1 MEDSSNDNFPEV
13 GELVIATVS
22 NIADYGAYVKLDEYY
37 GIEGLLHISEV
48 SSGWVKNI
56 YDHVREGQKL
66 VLKVLRVDKEKGHVD
81 LSLRRVSKR
90 EKQEKMAE
98 WKRRKRALSILET
111 AAQKVNLDPRKLVD
125 EVTPIFE
132 DKLGGLYEGL
142 EELVEKGEE
151 LAEKLKLPKEWIK
164 AIYDVAKQ
172 KIKPQVVSIKGILK
186 LTTTAPD
193 GVEIIKKILIESK
206 SARRFRKAKVDIYT
220 VGAPKYV
227 VEVTA
232 KNYKDAE
239 KVLNEVVSYALKE
252 IKNVGG
258 EGEFKR

>member
-1 MEDSSNDNFPEV
+1 MAESSYDSFPEV
-13 GELVIATVS
+13 GELVVATVS
-22 NIADYGAYVKLDEYY
+22 SITDYGAYVKLDEYRN
-37 GIEGLLHISEV
+37 IEGLLHISEI

-56 YDHVREGQKL
+56 YDYVREGQKL

-98 WKRRKRALSILET
+98 WKRKKRALSILEA
-111 AAQKVNLDPRKLVD
+111 AAQKVNLDPEKLVN
-125 EVTPIFE
+125 EIVPVFE

-151 LAEKLKLPKEWIK
+151 LAEKLKLPSEWVK

-172 KIKPQVVSIKGILK
+172 KIKPQAVSIKGILK
-186 LTTTAPD
+186 LTTTAPN
-193 GVEIIKKILIESK
+193 GVEIIKKILMESK
-206 SARRFRKAKVDIYT
+206 SVRRFRKARVDIYT
-220 VGAPKYV
+220 IGAPRYV

-252 IKNVGG
+252 IKSTGG